1 MVIHL
6 PQTLQLSLQLAN
18 MNSEFLSQSP
28 LCCHVV
34 HLESSSLQPIFSH
47 KSKNTEMF
55 VYFTTRFNMSFTA
68 LKRVRD
74 DDDDDEKEENKKKRE
89 GKN

>member
-1 MVIHL
+1 
-6 PQTLQLSLQLAN
+6 
-18 MNSEFLSQSP
+18 
-28 LCCHVV
+28 
-34 HLESSSLQPIFSH
+34 
-47 KSKNTEMF
+47 MF